1 MELRFNKGV
10 YDKEALLRASYSLA
24 NILTV
29 RIDDAGD
36 SWCAAITPSAD
47 VTVDTA
53 RDEFL
58 IAANDEELRRTIRGR
73 TEQLRM
79 LILAHAY
86 SRTKFSAPET
96 PAQG

>member
-10 YDKEALLRASYSLA
+10 YEKEALLRASYSLA

-29 RIDDAGD
+29 RFDDAGD
-36 SWCAAITPSAD
+36 SWCAVITPSAQISD
-47 VTVDTA
+47 DTA

-58 IAANDEELRRTIRGR
+58 IAANDEELRQTIRAR

-86 SRTKFSAPET
+86 SRTKFAAPET

>member
-1 MELRFNKGV
+1 MELCFSKGV

-24 NILTV
+24 NILTLK
-29 RIDDAGD
+29 IDDAGD
-36 SWCAAITPSAD
+36 FWRAIITPSAQITD
-47 VTVDTA
+47 DTA

-86 SRTKFSAPET
+86 SRTKFAAPET

>member
-1 MELRFNKGV
+1 MELRLSKSIYG
-10 YDKEALLRASYSLA
+10 KETLLRAAYSLA

-29 RIDDAGD
+29 RFSDAGD
-36 SWCAAITPSAD
+36 SWAAVISPAAQ
-47 VTVDTA
+47 VTEDTA

-86 SRTKFSAPET
+86 SRTKFAAPET
-96 PAQG
+96 PA

>member
-1 MELRFNKGV
+1 MEIRLNKSA

-29 RIDDAGD
+29 RLDDAGD
-36 SWCAAITPSAD
+36 SWCAVITPSAQI
-47 VTVDTA
+47 TEETA

-58 IAANDEELRRTIRGR
+58 IAANDEELRRTIRSK
-73 TEQLRM
+73 TEHLRM

-86 SRTKFSAPET
+86 SRTKFAAPET

>member
-1 MELRFNKGV
+1 MELRFSKGV

-24 NILTV
+24 NILTLK
-29 RIDDAGD
+29 IDDVGD
-36 SWCAAITPSAD
+36 SWCAIITPSAQITD
-47 VTVDTA
+47 DTA

-58 IAANDEELRRTIRGR
+58 IAANDEELRRTIRSR

-86 SRTKFSAPET
+86 SRTKFAAPET

>member
-1 MELRFNKGV
+1 MELRFSKGV

-24 NILTV
+24 NILTAKV
-29 RIDDAGD
+29 DDVGD
-36 SWCAAITPSAD
+36 SWCAVITPSAQI
-47 VTVDTA
+47 TEETA

-58 IAANDEELRRTIRGR
+58 IAANDEELRRSIRSR

-86 SRTKFSAPET
+86 SRTKFAAPEA

>member
-1 MELRFNKGV
+1 MEVRFSKGV
-10 YDKEALLRASYSLA
+10 YNKEALLRASYSLA
-24 NILTV
+24 NILNV
-29 RIDDAGD
+29 KINDAGD
-36 SWCAAITPSAD
+36 SWCAAITPSAEI
-47 VTVDTA
+47 TEETA

-58 IAANDEELRRTIRGR
+58 IAANDEELRLSIRNR

-86 SRTKFSAPET
+86 SRTKFAAPET

>member
-1 MELRFNKGV
+1 MQIRLPKSV

-29 RIDDAGD
+29 KIDDEGD
-36 SWCAAITPSAD
+36 SWSAIITPS
-47 VTVDTA
+47 TQITEDTA

-86 SRTKFSAPET
+86 SRTKFAAPET